1 MNTDTTA
8 ERRRKVKVVH
18 FPAPAHRLL
27 VPREHG
33 SWGLW
38 LLPLITGTMV
48 GAIQIHDFA
57 PWPISWLLIAAGSA
71 FLAYQPLEVLVGIS
85 PYRVRSG
92 PEKKIVVRWVL
103 LCLASGVIAALALV
117 RLGRSRVLWFAAL
130 GAGCFMVRMLLS
142 RVRRFRV
149 ARQILGALSLSS
161 TSAAAY
167 YVTTGALGSV
177 PMLLW
182 AAYWLFATGQ
192 IEYVQLRVRTAAVQ
206 TRVEKIYASL
216 GISLYHLVLLY
227 FATIGATTRM
237 VHPLFAIAFLPA
249 VVRILVWAA
258 RKPARVNFHVLGFS
272 ELFQSLL
279 FSSFLLA
286 AFIQS

>member
-1 MNTDTTA
+1 MNAPTIA
-8 ERRRKVKVVH
+8 HQRKTKVVP
-18 FPAPAHRLL
+18 FPAPARRLL

-38 LLPLITGTMV
+38 VLPLVTGAVV
-48 GAIQIHDFA
+48 GAVHVHGFSV
-57 PWPISWLLIAAGSA
+57 WPAVWLLIAAA
-71 FLAYQPLEVLVGIS
+71 FTFLAYQPLEELLGFS
-85 PYRVRSG
+85 PYRIRSAF
-92 PEKKIVVRWVL
+92 EKKIVAGWIVV
-103 LCLASGVIAALALV
+103 CSVAGIVAAFELV
-117 RLGRSRVLWFAAL
+117 KLDCGLVLWFAAL
-130 GAGCFMVRMLLS
+130 GVACFAIRLILN
-142 RVRRFRV
+142 RARRFRV

-167 YVTTGALGSV
+167 YVFTRAWGGV
-177 PMLLW
+177 PTLLW
-182 AAYWLFATGQ
+182 AAYWLFAIGQ
-192 IEYVQLRVRTAAVQ
+192 IEYVQLRVHTAAVR
-206 TRVEKIYASL
+206 TRAEKVYASL

-227 FATIGATTRM
+227 FATIAATTRM

-272 ELFQSLL
+272 ELFQSVL

-286 AFIQS
+286 AFLQN